1 MSLTSSYERLLI
13 LALILLFTLCATF
26 VIKHRLNEGDA
37 LDYYDTARAK
47 REIDQSYVLL
57 IADSEQNSVRE
68 NAVKDQNKVDSPLDM

>member
-1 MSLTSSYERLLI
+1 MSLTSNYERLLI
-13 LALILLFTLCATF
+13 LALILLFALCAIF
-26 VIKHRLNEGDA
+26 VVKHKLNEGEA

-68 NAVKDQNKVDSPLDM
+68 NAIKDSKVDSPLDM